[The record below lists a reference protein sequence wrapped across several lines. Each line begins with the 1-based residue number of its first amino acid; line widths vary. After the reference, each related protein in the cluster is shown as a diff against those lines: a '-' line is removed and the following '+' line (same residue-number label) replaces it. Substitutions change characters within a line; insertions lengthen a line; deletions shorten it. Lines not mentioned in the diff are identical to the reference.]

1 MVIKFEE
8 IYRDIDTLPE
18 EAQTLL
24 LDFIQL
30 LKKRY
35 PQTEN
40 QHIENQH
47 IENDKTFSS
56 TQKQKPHPLDTFIEK
71 HGAWEDERTAE
82 EIVKEIY
89 DSRTI
94 PNYDISL

>member
-1 MVIKFEE
+1 MVIKIAE
-8 IYRDIDTLPE
+8 ISKDIDTLPE
-18 EAQTLL
+18 EAQILL

-35 PQTEN
+35 PQREN
-40 QHIENQH
+40 HHIENE
-47 IENDKTFSS
+47 INFSS
-56 TQKQKPHPLDTFIEK
+56 TKKQKPHPLDTFIEK
-71 HGAWEDERTAE
+71 YGAWEDERTAE

-94 PNYDISL
+94 SNYDISL

>member
-1 MVIKFEE
+1 MVIKIAE
-8 IYRDIDTLPE
+8 ISQDIDTLTE
-18 EAQTLL
+18 EAQILL

-35 PQTEN
+35 PKPEN
-40 QHIENQH
+40 QLIENE
-47 IENDKTFSS
+47 ITFSS
-56 TQKQKPHPLDTFIEK
+56 TQKPHPLDTFIEK
-71 HGAWEDERTAE
+71 HGAWEDERTAA

-94 PNYDISL
+94 SNYDISL

>member
-1 MVIKFEE
+1 MVIKIAE
-8 IYRDIDTLPE
+8 ISQDIDTLTE
-18 EAQTLL
+18 EAQILL

-35 PQTEN
+35 PKPEN
-40 QHIENQH
+40 QLIENE
-47 IENDKTFSS
+47 ITFSS
-56 TQKQKPHPLDTFIEK
+56 TQKQKSHPLDTFLEK
-71 HGAWEDERTAE
+71 HGAWEDERTAA

-94 PNYDISL
+94 SNYDISL

>member
-1 MVIKFEE
+1 MAIKIAE
-8 IYRDIDTLPE
+8 ISKDIDTLPE
-18 EAQTLL
+18 EAQILL

-35 PQTEN
+35 PKPEN
-40 QHIENQH
+40 QLIE
-47 IENDKTFSS
+47 ENEITFSS
-56 TQKQKPHPLDTFIEK
+56 TQKPKPHPLDTFIEK
-71 HGAWEDERTAE
+71 YGAWEDERTAA

-94 PNYDISL
+94 SNYDISL

>member
-1 MVIKFEE
+1 M
-8 IYRDIDTLPE
+8 YRDIDTLPE
-18 EAQTLL
+18 EAQSLL

-35 PQTEN
+35 QQTEN
-40 QHIENQH
+40 QHIEN
-47 IENDKTFSS
+47 EKTFSS
-56 TQKQKPHPLDTFIEK
+56 TQKPKPHPLDTFIET
-71 HGAWEDERTAE
+71 HGVWEDERTAE

-94 PNYDISL
+94 SNYDISL

>member
-1 MVIKFEE
+1 MVIKIEE
-8 IYRDIDTLPE
+8 MYRDIDTLPE
-18 EAQTLL
+18 EAQSLL

-35 PQTEN
+35 QQTEN
-40 QHIENQH
+40 QHIEN
-47 IENDKTFSS
+47 EKTFSS
-56 TQKQKPHPLDTFIEK
+56 TQKPKPHPLDTFIET
-71 HGAWEDERTAE
+71 HGVWEDERTAE

-94 PNYDISL
+94 SNYDISL

>member
-1 MVIKFEE
+1 MVIKIAE
-8 IYRDIDTLPE
+8 ISQDIDTLTE
-18 EAQTLL
+18 EAQILL

-35 PQTEN
+35 PKPEN
-40 QHIENQH
+40 QLIENE
-47 IENDKTFSS
+47 ITFSS
-56 TQKQKPHPLDTFIEK
+56 TQKSHPLDTFIEK
-71 HGAWEDERTAE
+71 HGAWEDERTAA

-94 PNYDISL
+94 SNYDISL

>member
-1 MVIKFEE
+1 MVTKIEE

-35 PQTEN
+35 PQTEL
-40 QHIENQH
+40 ENNTSISPHQ
-47 IENDKTFSS
+47 ILESLSDLDPW
-56 TQKQKPHPLDTFIEK
+56 TQSLIGVIPLEAQNPEESYVNYLEEK
-71 HGAWEDERTAE
+71 
-82 EIVKEIY
+82 Y
-89 DSRTI
+89 S
-94 PNYDISL
+94 

>member
-1 MVIKFEE
+1 MVIKIAE
-8 IYRDIDTLPE
+8 ISQDIDTLTE
-18 EAQTLL
+18 EAQILL

-35 PQTEN
+35 PKPESQL
-40 QHIENQH
+40 IENE
-47 IENDKTFSS
+47 ITFSS
-56 TQKQKPHPLDTFIEK
+56 TQKQKSHPLDTFLEK
-71 HGAWEDERTAE
+71 HSAWEDERTAA

-94 PNYDISL
+94 SNYDISL

>member
-1 MVIKFEE
+1 MVIKIAEVSK
-8 IYRDIDTLPE
+8 DIDTLPE
-18 EAQTLL
+18 EAQILL

-35 PQTEN
+35 PQPEN
-40 QHIENQH
+40 HHIENE
-47 IENDKTFSS
+47 INFSS

-71 HGAWEDERTAE
+71 YGAWEDERTAE

-89 DSRTI
+89 DSRTTS
-94 PNYDISL
+94 NYDISL